1 LATGVNT
8 TYGVGVTGAGVGDT
22 TVNGGD
28 DFFEVGGA
36 EETVWLL
43 GETDV
48 GGAVG
53 GADVGGA
60 DVGGAVG
67 GADVGGAVGGA
78 DVGGAVG
85 GADVGGAVGGDYVG
99 VAEGETVLTGT
110 GTGTPG
116 ASLGADGEQ
125 HGAWIFWIAKVKL
138 FIKAISWDSLLS
150 MSCKI

>member
-1 LATGVNT
+1 MATGVNT

-53 GADVGGA
+53 GAD
-60 DVGGAVG
+60 
-67 GADVGGAVGGA
+67 
-78 DVGGAVG
+78 VG

>member
-1 LATGVNT
+1 MATGVNT

-43 GETDV
+43 GGTDV

-67 GADVGGAVGGA
+67 GADVGGAVGG
-78 DVGGAVG
+78 
-85 GADVGGAVGGDYVG
+85 DYVG
-99 VAEGETVLTGT
+99 VVGGAEGETVVTGT

>member
-1 LATGVNT
+1 MATGVNT

-43 GETDV
+43 GGTDV

-67 GADVGGAVGGA
+67 G
-78 DVGGAVG
+78 
-85 GADVGGAVGGDYVG
+85 DYVG
-99 VAEGETVLTGT
+99 VVGGAEGETVVTGT